1 MGQKTKTLENNTYF
15 TKIVESTEIDGTQV
29 QNTIYPLS
37 LQGVKE
43 LTKNIAESELVD
55 VEYLTVNSFTDY
67 TREQLKDKKYIQLT
81 NTAELEDIFKVKKG
95 EPVKPKFIFCFLNK
109 TKEETGKKAE
119 KKREK
124 ESKTEENIPEHH
136 FLPIILFNGKKYI
149 FDLDLR
155 KIEDSEF
162 VKKIITQ
169 DISNSDF
176 NNAIKDLESLHFI
189 DNIKDD
195 DKKIIDKIN
204 TFKTTLNSLF
214 STNIVNF
221 IQDETKKQT
230 ITDNIE
236 KIKEISKNLNIENFK
251 DTKEKICKLTA
262 EIDKI
267 VLPHIQT
274 ELSEKNIEIFN
285 VSQAMANGIYTGSII
300 QADEYN
306 CGTNTVEVA
315 QQIYEHYLKYFHYK
329 EYNKIYREKYN
340 KEYTKKSI
348 PENERIDKFENYLQK
363 EIKLDGKFVLLSQS
377 SGTINKYLQKL
388 HENIK
393 NQQNAKQE
401 KWMKY
406 VKKLRQINIL
416 CGTLETEKEELFGKL
431 SSEET
436 ESGKQAE
443 KQIGKLKEQQQKE
456 AQETKQSLQKE
467 INELKQQHRKYFS
480 IRNLEILQ
488 NSIDKNIKSVYNT
501 IFKNIKTEENYNKE
515 IYEYSTP
522 LKTIHGIRSRH
533 EDLLLKDDTQVK
545 KPHSFQ
551 K

>member
-15 TKIVESTEIDGTQV
+15 TKIVESTEIDGAQV

-176 NNAIKDLESLHFI
+176 NNAIKDLKSLHFI

-204 TFKTTLNSLF
+204 TFKTTLNNLF

-251 DTKEKICKLTA
+251 DTKEKIYKLTA

-267 VLPHIQT
+267 VLPHIKT
-274 ELSEKNIEIFN
+274 KISEKNIEIFN

-315 QQIYEHYLKYFHYK
+315 QQIYEHYLKYFHNEEYK
-329 EYNKIYREKYN
+329 KQYC
-340 KEYTKKSI
+340 KKHNIES
-348 PENERIDKFENYLQK
+348 NDYKAKKLFKNYLQK

-377 SGTINKYLQKL
+377 SETIDEYFKKKNKVVQDTKQKYPFKIDDTPHIEFEKEVKKFYKKMFILKKIIEELKQEKLLLEKDTTKTSKLLGVINDKMNIYKNTLLPSLFNIKAEDIINNSQPKQPNTTLQIRKE
-388 HENIK
+388 HENIL
-393 NQQNAKQE
+393 
-401 KWMKY
+401 
-406 VKKLRQINIL
+406 KK
-416 CGTLETEKEELFGKL
+416 
-431 SSEET
+431 
-436 ESGKQAE
+436 
-443 KQIGKLKEQQQKE
+443 
-456 AQETKQSLQKE
+456 
-467 INELKQQHRKYFS
+467 
-480 IRNLEILQ
+480 
-488 NSIDKNIKSVYNT
+488 
-501 IFKNIKTEENYNKE
+501 
-515 IYEYSTP
+515 
-522 LKTIHGIRSRH
+522 
-533 EDLLLKDDTQVK
+533 
-545 KPHSFQ
+545 
-551 K
+551 

>member
-15 TKIVESTEIDGTQV
+15 TKIVESTEIDGAQV

-95 EPVKPKFIFCFLNK
+95 EPVKPKFILCFLN
-109 TKEETGKKAE
+109 GE
-119 KKREK
+119 KDEY
-124 ESKTEENIPEHH
+124 IADYH

-169 DISNSDF
+169 TITQNINNSDF

-267 VLPHIQT
+267 VLPHIKT
-274 ELSEKNIEIFN
+274 KISEANIEIFN

-329 EYNKIYREKYN
+329 EYKKIYREKYK

-393 NQQNAKQE
+393 NQPDTEQE
-401 KWMKY
+401 KWIKY
-406 VKKLRQINIL
+406 VKKLKQISIL
-416 CGTLETEKEELFGKL
+416 CKTLKTEKKKLFGKL

-443 KQIGKLKEQQQKE
+443 EQIGKLKKQKIEQK
-456 AQETKQSLQKE
+456 SLQKE
-467 INELKQQHRKYFS
+467 IDELKQQHKKYFS
-480 IRNLEILQ
+480 IINLKTLQTNIDRGISSAFRNVYGINCGKCE
-488 NSIDKNIKSVYNT
+488 NI
-501 IFKNIKTEENYNKE
+501 
-515 IYEYSTP
+515 TP
-522 LKTIHGIRSRH
+522 LQTIYNIRDKH
-533 EDLLLKDDTQVK
+533 ETLLKDDTQAK
-545 KPHSFQ
+545 EFHSFQ